1 MPKFRYD
8 SPQLCRELVQCLYHQ
23 AKAEHV
29 TMTTLL
35 NRWWSRRRKQ
45 QLNYQKKSS
54 ADSVLKKNLEL
65 TGFADVREVKKVTM
79 PVLAKHM
86 ARIIAIARKLQNSPK
101 PPKLEMA

>member
-1 MPKFRYD
+1 MPKFRHD
-8 SPQLCRELVQCLYHQ
+8 SPQLSRELVQCLYHQ

-29 TMTTLL
+29 PMTALL
-35 NRWWSRRRKQ
+35 NRWWSSAGNNSRITRKRA
-45 QLNYQKKSS
+45 

-86 ARIIAIARKLQNSPK
+86 ARIIVIARKFQNSPK
-101 PPKLEMA
+101 PPTLEMA

>member
-29 TMTTLL
+29 PMTTLL

-45 QLNYQKKSS
+45 QSNYQKKRSG
-54 ADSVLKKNLEL
+54 L
-65 TGFADVREVKKVTM
+65 GFEKE
-79 PVLAKHM
+79 
-86 ARIIAIARKLQNSPK
+86 S
-101 PPKLEMA
+101 

>member
-8 SPQLCRELVQCLYHQ
+8 SPHLCRELVQCLYHQ

-29 TMTTLL
+29 PMAALL
-35 NRWWSRRRKQ
+35 NRWWSRRRKITR
-45 QLNYQKKSS
+45 KRG

-65 TGFADVREVKKVTM
+65 TRFAEVREVKKVTM
-79 PVLAKHM
+79 PILPKHM
-86 ARIIAIARKLQNSPK
+86 ARIIVIARKLPNSPK